1 MTKLE
6 MKGLATA
13 DKLYSQYGSR
23 ARELKAQGR
32 KVVGYLSALG
42 PVEILTAAGVV
53 PLRLKGTAGEAITK
67 ADAHMETMVCP
78 FVRNVFDNALKGKY
92 NYLDGLV
99 LPHLCDSID
108 RTYDT
113 WSYGLKLPYSH
124 FLNVPHVTDDPSLD
138 FFKSILRVFI
148 ASLEKFTGQK
158 ITDEAL
164 AQAVNAHNKNRR
176 VMRALYDLRKSDPPL
191 ISGVEMTKVLVAAMG
206 LPVVE
211 STAFLESVMREVKE
225 RTPSSNGKSL
235 RMMLVGA
242 QIDDIA
248 LAEIIEQAGAWLVMD
263 DMTIGSK
270 VYWPD
275 VDITP
280 DPIHGIAER
289 YLRKLKIATTCAGE
303 VDCYKDDLQERF
315 GHLKRYVKEFG
326 VNAAILFIYKY
337 CDPYGFDVPSMKSFL
352 ESSGVSVFYLEDE
365 YSTSSL
371 ARVKTRV
378 EAFIEM
384 VGQ

>member
-1 MTKLE
+1 

-32 KVVGYLSALG
+32 KVIGYLSALA

-53 PLRLKGTAGEAITK
+53 PLRLKGTTGEAITK
-67 ADAHMETMVCP
+67 ADAYMETMVCP
-78 FVRNVFDNALKGKY
+78 FVRNVFDNVLKGKFD
-92 NYLDGLV
+92 YLDGLV

-113 WSYGLKLPYSH
+113 WSYGLNLPYAH

-148 ASLEKFTGQK
+148 ASLEKYTGQK

-164 AQAVNAHNKNRR
+164 AQAVNAHNQNRR

-225 RTPSSNGKSL
+225 RTPSSNERGL

-248 LAEIIEQAGAWLVMD
+248 LAEIIEKAGAWLVMD
-263 DMTIGSK
+263 DITIGSK
-270 VYWPD
+270 VYWPE

-303 VDCYKDDLQERF
+303 VDSYKDDLQERF
-315 GHLKRYVKEFG
+315 GHLKRFVKEFG
-326 VNAAILFIYKY
+326 VNAVILFIYKY

-352 ESSGVSVFYLEDE
+352 ESSGVSVFYLEDD

>member
-32 KVVGYLSALG
+32 KVIGYLSALG

-67 ADAHMETMVCP
+67 ADVHMETMVCP
-78 FVRNVFDNALKGKY
+78 FVRNVFDAALKGKY
-92 NYLDGLV
+92 DYLDGLV

-113 WSYGLKLPYSH
+113 WSYALKLPYSH

-164 AQAVNAHNKNRR
+164 AQAVDAHNENRR

-211 STAFLESVMREVKE
+211 STALLESVMREVKG
-225 RTPSSNGKSL
+225 RTLSSNGKRL

-248 LAEIIEQAGAWLVMD
+248 LADIIEKAGAWLVMD
-263 DMTIGSK
+263 DITMGSK
-270 VYWPD
+270 IYWPD
-275 VDITP
+275 VDVTP
-280 DPIHGIAER
+280 DPIQSIAER

-303 VDCYKDDLQERF
+303 VDSYKDDLEERF
-315 GHLKRYVKEFG
+315 GHLKRYVEEFG
-326 VNAAILFIYKY
+326 VNAVILFIYKY
-337 CDPYGFDVPSMKSFL
+337 CDPYGFDVPAMKSL
-352 ESSGVSVFYLEDE
+352 LKSSGVSVLYLEDE

-378 EAFIEM
+378 EAFLEM